1 MKKLAIVV
9 LLVVSACRRQAVVT
23 STPTQTPGTP
33 AAAAST
39 DGGANPRD
47 ALQRFFAAAKAQ
59 DIQAMSAIWGTKDG
73 PARSGKTMP
82 VEQMEQRLIFMA
94 RCLRHDTYTI
104 RAETP
109 VVGGERQLTAELRFG
124 RAVASEDFTV
134 TPGPAGRWFVRT
146 FNVEKLNPICT
157 AAS

>member
-23 STPTQTPGTP
+23 STPTQTPP
-33 AAAAST
+33 APSATANQ

-47 ALQRFFAAAKAQ
+47 ALQKFFAAAKAQ

-73 PARSGKTMP
+73 PARSGKMMP
-82 VEQMEQRLIFMA
+82 MDQMEQRLIIMA
-94 RCLRHDTYTI
+94 RCLRHDGYTI

-109 VVGGERQLTAELRFG
+109 IVGGERQLTVELRFG
-124 RAVASEDFTV
+124 TVVASDDFKT
-134 TPGPAGRWFVRT
+134 TPGPGGRWFVREFDT
-146 FNVEKLNPICT
+146 VKLNPICT
-157 AAS
+157 AR